1 MDNNP
6 EKNSLRKLLLERR
19 DATSFDMMKIASEQ
33 IHKKLRRN
41 KIFLDAKKIGAYYPI
56 GSEVLTQDIM
66 QEILSSGKELF
77 LPKVVGEGMEFRKIS
92 DFSCLEKGNFDI
104 MEPKDDCPIDN
115 NLDLLL
121 VPTVGISQDGV
132 RLGYG
137 HGFYDKFLSKNK
149 IQTISLVYEKQVI
162 KKIPKSDHDILMNWI
177 LTEER
182 FENISQVS

>member
-1 MDNNP
+1 M
-6 EKNSLRKLLLERR
+6 LLERR
-19 DATSFDMMKIASEQ
+19 DATSFDLMKIASEK
-33 IHKKLRRN
+33 IHKKLRKN
-41 KIFLDAKKIGAYYPI
+41 QIFHDAKKIGAYYPI

-66 QEILSSGKELF
+66 QEILSIGKELY
-77 LPKVVGEGMEFRKIS
+77 LPKMIEDEIEFRKIS

-104 MEPKDDCPIDN
+104 MEPKDDCPVDN

-149 IQTISLVYEKQVI
+149 IETISLILEKQVI
-162 KKIPKSDHDILMNWI
+162 KKIPRSDHDVIMNWI
-177 LTEER
+177 LTEDR
-182 FENISQVS
+182 FSEIR